1 MNSRHLLAL
10 GTSLVLA
17 SCSSDST
24 VNGETETTDGGL
36 GMTSAD
42 AEIAVGVAYGAAA
55 SSAGLADVGSTLGI
69 TATAPGD
76 SVANSSKAQ
85 LSGYLVN
92 VLQAVPFGPDVF
104 PCAVSGTLT
113 ISGDL
118 ADPLTLT
125 AGDTFNIDS
134 DACDDG
140 IGETVDGLMS
150 MTVTDFAGDLFLGTY
165 LIAMNAT
172 LDALQVTTATD
183 VVSSTGDASVTLDT
197 TAAPFVSASVGG
209 TSMITSSNASTDT
222 LTNYSTSQTVD
233 AGLIPAPYT
242 LTSSGSVT
250 SSLLA
255 DSVNYSTPIQFA
267 GSDTDFPDSGELLVT
282 GNNSSARLVALD
294 NVNVRIDL
302 DNDGNGSVDEMI
314 MTTWLELTD

>member
-1 MNSRHLLAL
+1 MNSRHLLAI

-17 SCSSDST
+17 SCSSGSSFD
-24 VNGETETTDGGL
+24 GESETADGGL
-36 GMTSAD
+36 GLTSAD
-42 AEIAVGVAYGAAA
+42 AEIAVGVAYSVAA
-55 SSAGLADVGSTLGI
+55 SSAGLTDVGGTLGI

-76 SVANSSKAQ
+76 ALANSRKAQ

-104 PCAVSGTLT
+104 PCAVSGTIT

-125 AGDTFNIDS
+125 AGDTFNVDS

-172 LDALQVTTATD
+172 LDALQVTTASD
-183 VVSSTGDASVTLDT
+183 VISSSGDASVTLDT
-197 TAAPFVSASVGG
+197 TATPFVSASVGG
-209 TSMITSSNASTDT
+209 TSMVTSSNASTDT
-222 LTNYSTSQTVD
+222 LSNYSTSQTVN
-233 AGLIPAPYT
+233 AGLVPTPYT

-250 SSLLA
+250 SSLLD
-255 DSVNYSTPIQFA
+255 DSVTYSTPVTFA
-267 GSDTDFPDSGELLVT
+267 GSDADFPDSGELLVA
-282 GNNSSARLVALD
+282 GNNSSARLVTLD

-302 DNDGNGSVDEMI
+302 DIDGNGSVDETI
-314 MTTWLELTD
+314 MTTWAELTN